1 MKQADKRKIA
11 LGAVRSEFRRQ
22 GRQPQFQLA
31 TSALAVLDDLL
42 RSEPD
47 LIASQWYD
55 KASEA
60 QIKLFSKEWNAWKAT
75 FLLIQTQHITDGDY
89 RVWKE

>member
-22 GRQPQFQLA
+22 GRQPHFQMA

-60 QIKLFSKEWNAWKAT
+60 QIKLFIKEWNAWKAT
-75 FLLIQTQHITDGDY
+75 FVMIQTQHISDGDD
-89 RVWKE
+89 RAWKE

>member
-1 MKQADKRKIA
+1 MKQVEKRRIA
-11 LGAVRSEFRRQ
+11 LGAVRSEFRRRGQ
-22 GRQPQFQLA
+22 QPQFQLA
-31 TSALAVLDDLL
+31 TSALAALDDLL

-55 KASEA
+55 KASER
-60 QIKLFSKEWNAWKAT
+60 QIKLFNKEWNTWKET
-75 FLLIQTQHITDGDY
+75 FLLIQEQYITDGDY